1 MKVTNSEKYLGDII
15 NNTGSLQ
22 ETIEKQKSKG
32 QGIIT
37 EIMSILNEI
46 PLGKYRIV
54 VALKLREVMLLN
66 GILYNSEAW
75 HGITKKQT
83 KILESIDE
91 DLLRRILKLH
101 SKTPKEFL
109 YLETGSTPIKWVLKQ
124 RRINYLKHILSLEEN
139 EIVKKVYTA
148 QKQNPTSGDFVQLV
162 EKDLMDLR
170 ITQAHLELHGKS
182 DFKKLLKNI
191 VTKEAFKELLE
202 LKEKHTKVKHIEYDT
217 LKIQNYLQSPNIC
230 TEETQVLAS
239 LRSNCIKTVRTNFP
253 KLYKNRVYCPLKCEE
268 QNQIEDTQEHLLT

>member
-1 MKVTNSEKYLGDII
+1 
-15 NNTGSLQ
+15 
-22 ETIEKQKSKG
+22 
-32 QGIIT
+32 
-37 EIMSILNEI
+37 
-46 PLGKYRIV
+46 
-54 VALKLREVMLLN
+54 MLLN
-66 GILYNSEAW
+66 GIFYNSEAW

-139 EIVKKVYTA
+139 EIVKKVFTA
-148 QKQNPTSGDFVQLV
+148 QKENPTSGDFVQLV
-162 EKDLMDLR
+162 EKDLMDLS

-202 LKEKHTKVKHIEYDT
+202 LKEKHTKVKHIEYDA

-239 LRSNCIKTVRTNFP
+239 LRSNCIKTVRKNFP
-253 KLYKNRVYCPLKCEE
+253 KLYKNRLYCPLKCEE
-268 QNQIEDTQEHLLT
+268 QNQIEDTQKHLLTCKKLNKSDIDNVRISDAYACIAKQEAIAKLISKVMRKRSTMLEQIEEKEKHSFSN